1 MSQSSVETKLFG
13 IHTMAVGK
21 VETNVAVNLL
31 DFQT

>member
-1 MSQSSVETKLFG
+1 MRGSVETNLFG
-13 IHTMAVGK
+13 IHTMGVGE